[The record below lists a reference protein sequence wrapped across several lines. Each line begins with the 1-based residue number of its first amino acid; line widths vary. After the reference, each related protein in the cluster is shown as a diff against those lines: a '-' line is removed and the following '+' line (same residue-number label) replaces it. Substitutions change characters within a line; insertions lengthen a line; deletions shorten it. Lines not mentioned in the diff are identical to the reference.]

1 MSPVFAIGLQAFTDA
16 SARLNAAA
24 GRSVRA
30 GADLSAGTAR
40 ENGWGDDIVQAR
52 VEMMRARHQA
62 AAAASIIRMASDAA
76 EARLD
81 IRA

>member
-16 SARLNAAA
+16 AARLNAAA
-24 GRSVRA
+24 DRTVRA
-30 GADLSAGTAR
+30 GAGLSGGTAR

-62 AAAASIIRMASDAA
+62 AAAASIIRAASDAA
-76 EARLD
+76 EASLD